1 MPRIPL
7 LPQHPA
13 DPQAAAL
20 FDEVRKARGP
30 DFEMPHL
37 YRVLATAPAMFRGW
51 LDFAWPLRQNAR
63 TPRALRELLILRG
76 AQVSGTAYE
85 WAHHLPMAREA
96 GVSQAQIDAL
106 ADWSSSPLFDASQ
119 RAVLQLADEVTRGPA
134 ASHGTLQQLK
144 HSGFDDAAIVELVLT
159 ASFYVCVGRFLQS
172 MDIELE
178 PGYDAPSPFLV
189 AAQAP
194 PAADAPSDPVHRSQE
209 RIPR

>member
-7 LPQHPA
+7 LPEHPA

-20 FDEVRKARGP
+20 FDEVRHARGP
-30 DFEMPHL
+30 DFPMPHL

-51 LDFAWPLRQNAR
+51 LDFAWPLRQNAH
-63 TPRALRELLILRG
+63 TPRPLRELLILRG
-76 AQVSGTAYE
+76 AQISGTAYE
-85 WAHHLPMAREA
+85 WAHHVPMALEA

-106 ADWSSSPLFDASQ
+106 ADWQASALFDGPQ

-134 ASHGTLQQLK
+134 ASHATLLQLQ
-144 HSGFDDAAIVELVLT
+144 HSGFDDAAVVELVLT

-178 PGYDAPSPFLV
+178 PGYDALLSSMSTGD
-189 AAQAP
+189 AP
-194 PAADAPSDPVHRSQE
+194 PTAHPPSDPVH
-209 RIPR
+209 